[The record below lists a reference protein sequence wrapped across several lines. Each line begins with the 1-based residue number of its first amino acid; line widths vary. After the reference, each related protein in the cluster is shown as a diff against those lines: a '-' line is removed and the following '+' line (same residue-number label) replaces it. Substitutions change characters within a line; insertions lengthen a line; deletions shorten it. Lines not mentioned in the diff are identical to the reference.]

1 MELDVVSVQ
10 LVREK
15 ILSDVAEVISST
27 ADAGGLFQRLMNRLD
42 REVMALLTMDSQN
55 RPINISVVS
64 MGTLNSS
71 LIHPREVFKTVILSN
86 AAKFIIAHNHPS
98 GDVVPSAED
107 VKITKR
113 LQEAGKLM
121 GVDMID
127 HIIVGHG
134 EYYSFQE
141 NETCGIGCEKTSVA
155 ESRNSKTDMLAEYF
169 DAAVK
174 RHLEMRKNT
183 KIKSDEDYV
192 R

>member
-1 MELDVVSVQ
+1 MNLEVVSVQ

-15 ILSDVAEVISST
+15 MLPDVAEAISDT
-27 ADAGGLFQRLMNRLD
+27 ADAGKLFQRLMNRLD

-55 RPINISVVS
+55 RPINISVIS

-86 AAKFIIAHNHPS
+86 AAGFIIAHNHPS

-107 VKITKR
+107 IKITKR
-113 LQEAGKLM
+113 LQEAGNLM
-121 GVDMID
+121 GIELID
-127 HIIVGHG
+127 HIIIGY
-134 EYYSFQE
+134 EKYYSFRE
-141 NETCGIGCEKTSVA
+141 NKTDGIGCAKADVNKSK
-155 ESRNSKTDMLAEYF
+155 NSKTDIIEEHF
-169 DAAVK
+169 DTAVK